1 MPDDIDRARAAEI
14 LRRSLSDLLRMTCRG
29 GLLYWA
35 CFSFAK
41 WWHLTAVHAVV
52 PGNSQSAGLDRHF
65 YRVAIMEAIKIV
77 QVDR

>member
-1 MPDDIDRARAAEI
+1 MPDDIDRDRAVEI

-41 WWHLTAVHAVV
+41 W
-52 PGNSQSAGLDRHF
+52 
-65 YRVAIMEAIKIV
+65 
-77 QVDR
+77 